1 MHTPDNSL
9 LVTGASEQ
17 SDSWGDP
24 FVFKIDPCG
33 ELEWCKIWSVPLVNY
48 GAHILNTVS
57 GNIIIH
63 TRYAGDPSGY
73 PPDRFELVELDAG
86 GNILWIKQ
94 IMPQS
99 EYPDIINEDMY
110 CLINTSDGGF
120 LFGGKGYF
128 QDTSGIDLYWLQ
140 NMLVKCDA
148 NGDEEWVKGYFKQ
161 DDEEEIRGK
170 IGAVYEFNGNYYAGG
185 TRYIQYGSSTIAS
198 TPVLIKV
205 DNSGQMLER
214 FHILG
219 DSLVFSLP
227 WAFDVINESM
237 VLMATRTTP
246 SVSQILHIGLIMTD
260 TLGNIKKALDSYNG
274 YLVEDCL
281 ARSDDGKYLLTGGNN
296 VLNDYNGYA
305 MKVNAQLEWDTI
317 YSGQFTYDSLCPH
330 AIDSTTVICNCDIT
344 TGIQKPIPV
353 TKETSLTI
361 YPNPASD
368 RVAVLLPAVDGNITI
383 RVTDLFGRLMLEKE
397 CKEGDKEAILDIEG
411 LHEGYYIVT
420 LVQKNQIIQSG
431 KFLKKNL
438 KF

>member
-1 MHTPDNSL
+1 
-9 LVTGASEQ
+9 
-17 SDSWGDP
+17 
-24 FVFKIDPCG
+24 
-33 ELEWCKIWSVPLVNY
+33 
-48 GAHILNTVS
+48 
-57 GNIIIH
+57 
-63 TRYAGDPSGY
+63 
-73 PPDRFELVELDAG
+73 
-86 GNILWIKQ
+86 
-94 IMPQS
+94 MPQS

-110 CLINTSDGGF
+110 CLINTSDGGY

-170 IGAVYEFNGNYYAGG
+170 IGAVFEFNGYYYAGS

-198 TPVLIKV
+198 TPLLIKV

-219 DSLVFSLP
+219 ASLVFSLP
-227 WAFDVINESM
+227 WAFDVINDSM

-246 SVSQILHIGLIMTD
+246 SLSQILHIGLIMTD

-281 ARSDDGKYLLTGGNN
+281 ARSDDGKYLVTGGNN

-330 AIDSTTVICNCDIT
+330 AIDSTAVICNCDIT

-361 YPNPASD
+361 YPNPASEEIFVTVKSKGSIQLMIVD
-368 RVAVLLPAVDGNITI
+368 ATGRSIFEKQVTNSDENNVIELSVSGLKPGIYLLVAQDENRNTSSQRFI
-383 RVTDLFGRLMLEKE
+383 
-397 CKEGDKEAILDIEG
+397 
-411 LHEGYYIVT
+411 
-420 LVQKNQIIQSG
+420 
-431 KFLKKNL
+431 KK
-438 KF
+438 